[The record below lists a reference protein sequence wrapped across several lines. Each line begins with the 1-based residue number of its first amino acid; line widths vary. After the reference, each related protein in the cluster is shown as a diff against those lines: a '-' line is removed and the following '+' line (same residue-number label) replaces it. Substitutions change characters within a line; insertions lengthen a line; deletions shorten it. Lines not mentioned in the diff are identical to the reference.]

1 MSDLS
6 RHQFYDPNTRDKM
19 KITESGIYADINE
32 IADELEIALGINATL
47 PNLTSVGGS
56 VSVRGGSKLSV
67 PNLTSV
73 GGYVDVWENAKLS
86 VPNLTSIGGSV
97 SVGENAKLTVP
108 NLTSIGGGVSVGE
121 NAKLSVPNL
130 TSIGGF
136 VSVWEHAKLSVPNLT
151 SVGGYVDV
159 WEHAKL
165 SVPNLTSI
173 GGPVSVRWDS
183 KLIRSKTE
191 ITYDRSMLERSFNAS
206 GYTFVDRILAKIV
219 HTRGNVKKIII
230 AGQSE
235 ISYLVSDGEHHA
247 HGKTLKQAQDDL
259 RFKKIAEKL
268 KTEPIKAD
276 TIITVMYYRTVTG
289 SCETGV
295 KQWIDATFDE
305 AQKSDILKNGIRADK
320 LLPILKAKRAYGFER
335 FQSLVEFA

>member
-1 MSDLS
+1 
-6 RHQFYDPNTRDKM
+6 M

-73 GGYVDVWENAKLS
+73 GGYVDVWENAKLT

-97 SVGENAKLTVP
+97 SVGENAKLTGP
-108 NLTSIGGGVSVGE
+108 NLTSIGGSVSVGE

-136 VSVWEHAKLSVPNLT
+136 VSV
-151 SVGGYVDV
+151 GG
-159 WEHAKL
+159 
-165 SVPNLTSI
+165 
-173 GGPVSVRWDS
+173 DS

>member
-1 MSDLS
+1 
-6 RHQFYDPNTRDKM
+6 M

>member
-32 IADELEIALGINATL
+32 IADELEIALSINATL

-73 GGYVDVWENAKLS
+73 GGYVDVWENAKLT

-97 SVGENAKLTVP
+97 SVGENAKLTGP
-108 NLTSIGGGVSVGE
+108 NLTSIGGSVSVGENAKLSVPNLTSVGGFVSVGE

-130 TSIGGF
+130 TSIGG
-136 VSVWEHAKLSVPNLT
+136 P
-151 SVGGYVDV
+151 VDV
-159 WEHAKL
+159 WGNA
-165 SVPNLTSI
+165 
-173 GGPVSVRWDS
+173 

>member
-1 MSDLS
+1 M
-6 RHQFYDPNTRDKM
+6 
-19 KITESGIYADINE
+19 
-32 IADELEIALGINATL
+32 
-47 PNLTSVGGS
+47 
-56 VSVRGGSKLSV
+56 
-67 PNLTSV
+67 
-73 GGYVDVWENAKLS
+73 
-86 VPNLTSIGGSV
+86 
-97 SVGENAKLTVP
+97 
-108 NLTSIGGGVSVGE
+108 
-121 NAKLSVPNL
+121 
-130 TSIGGF
+130 
-136 VSVWEHAKLSVPNLT
+136 
-151 SVGGYVDV
+151 
-159 WEHAKL
+159 
-165 SVPNLTSI
+165 
-173 GGPVSVRWDS
+173 RWDS

>member
-1 MSDLS
+1 
-6 RHQFYDPNTRDKM
+6 M

-56 VSVRGGSKLSV
+56 VNVRGGSKLSV

-121 NAKLSVPNL
+121 NAKLTGPNLTSIGGSVSVRGGSKLSVPNL

-136 VSVWEHAKLSVPNLT
+136 V
-151 SVGGYVDV
+151 D
-159 WEHAKL
+159 
-165 SVPNLTSI
+165 
-173 GGPVSVRWDS
+173 VRWDS

>member
-1 MSDLS
+1 MQMSDLS

-56 VSVRGGSKLSV
+56 VSVRGGSKLAA
-67 PNLTSV
+67 PNLYGI
-73 GGYVDVWENAKLS
+73 GGFVDVWEN
-86 VPNLTSIGGSV
+86 
-97 SVGENAKLTVP
+97 
-108 NLTSIGGGVSVGE
+108 
-121 NAKLSVPNL
+121 
-130 TSIGGF
+130 
-136 VSVWEHAKLSVPNLT
+136 
-151 SVGGYVDV
+151 
-159 WEHAKL
+159 AKL

>member
-1 MSDLS
+1 
-6 RHQFYDPNTRDKM
+6 M

-73 GGYVDVWENAKLS
+73 GGYVNVWENAKLS
-86 VPNLTSIGGSV
+86 VPNLTSIGG
-97 SVGENAKLTVP
+97 
-108 NLTSIGGGVSVGE
+108 
-121 NAKLSVPNL
+121 
-130 TSIGGF
+130 F
-136 VSVWEHAKLSVPNLT
+136 
-151 SVGGYVDV
+151 
-159 WEHAKL
+159 
-165 SVPNLTSI
+165 
-173 GGPVSVRWDS
+173 VSVRWDS

>member
-73 GGYVDVWENAKLS
+73 GGYVNVWENAKLS

-97 SVGENAKLTVP
+97 SVGENAKLTGP
-108 NLTSIGGGVSVGE
+108 NLTSIGGSVSVGE

-136 VSVWEHAKLSVPNLT
+136 
-151 SVGGYVDV
+151 
-159 WEHAKL
+159 
-165 SVPNLTSI
+165 
-173 GGPVSVRWDS
+173 VSVRWDS

>member
-1 MSDLS
+1 
-6 RHQFYDPNTRDKM
+6 M

-86 VPNLTSIGGSV
+86 VPNLTSIGG
-97 SVGENAKLTVP
+97 
-108 NLTSIGGGVSVGE
+108 GVS
-121 NAKLSVPNL
+121 
-130 TSIGGF
+130 
-136 VSVWEHAKLSVPNLT
+136 
-151 SVGGYVDV
+151 V

>member
-1 MSDLS
+1 
-6 RHQFYDPNTRDKM
+6 M

-73 GGYVDVWENAKLS
+73 GGYVDVWENAKLT

-97 SVGENAKLTVP
+97 SVGENAKLSVP
-108 NLTSIGGGVSVGE
+108 NLTSIGGGV
-121 NAKLSVPNL
+121 
-130 TSIGGF
+130 
-136 VSVWEHAKLSVPNLT
+136 
-151 SVGGYVDV
+151 DV
-159 WEHAKL
+159 WGNAKL

>member
-1 MSDLS
+1 
-6 RHQFYDPNTRDKM
+6 M

-73 GGYVDVWENAKLS
+73 GGHVDVWENAKLS
-86 VPNLTSIGGSV
+86 VPNLTSIGGGV
-97 SVGENAKLTVP
+97 SVGENAKLTGP
-108 NLTSIGGGVSVGE
+108 NLTSIGGSVSVGE
-121 NAKLSVPNL
+121 N
-130 TSIGGF
+130 
-136 VSVWEHAKLSVPNLT
+136 
-151 SVGGYVDV
+151 
-159 WEHAKL
+159 AKL

>member
-1 MSDLS
+1 MQMSDLS

-73 GGYVDVWENAKLS
+73 GGYVDVWENAKLT

-97 SVGENAKLTVP
+97 SVGENAKLTGP
-108 NLTSIGGGVSVGE
+108 NLTSIGGSVSVGE
-121 NAKLSVPNL
+121 N
-130 TSIGGF
+130 
-136 VSVWEHAKLSVPNLT
+136 
-151 SVGGYVDV
+151 
-159 WEHAKL
+159 AKL

>member
-1 MSDLS
+1 
-6 RHQFYDPNTRDKM
+6 M

-73 GGYVDVWENAKLS
+73 GGYVNVWENAKLS

-97 SVGENAKLTVP
+97 SVGENAKLTGP
-108 NLTSIGGGVSVGE
+108 NLTSIGGSVSVGE
-121 NAKLSVPNL
+121 N
-130 TSIGGF
+130 
-136 VSVWEHAKLSVPNLT
+136 
-151 SVGGYVDV
+151 
-159 WEHAKL
+159 AKL